1 MKSHEIRTK
10 FLTFFEKRGH
20 TILESAS
27 LQTTD
32 EAGETNATL
41 FNTAGMQPLIPFLMG
56 KKHPAG
62 TRLASSQK
70 CVRTV
75 DIEEVGDNT
84 HATFFEMLGNWSL
97 GDYFKTESIN
107 WSWEFLTDKNE
118 GLGLDPK
125 RIFVTVF
132 SGGEIDGKDVVRD
145 DESVT
150 LWKTIFDDAGLDAE
164 KRIFYKLSDNWW
176 SAGDNSPCG
185 ATTEIFYDLSG
196 KFSDGLSQSEFE
208 KFEDEQKIVEIWNN
222 VFMEYIKENGVVVG
236 NLSAKNVDTGAGLER
251 LTAVLQKVSSL
262 AETDLFVPL
271 MNIIRGNAVIDSERD
286 RRIIADHIKTAVF
299 MISDGVKTS
308 NTGRGYILRRIIR
321 RAVNSMNTI
330 EFQTENTQEIIDA
343 VVIMY
348 HGVYDFSSKQDLING
363 VLNGEI
369 TKYSKTLER
378 GKHELT
384 KLSSKDGFAF
394 TAELL
399 AHLEQT
405 HGLPIDLTLEIANE
419 MNINVSE
426 SVIEDYKKLKESH
439 REKSRS
445 AGVGKFKGGLAGDS
459 PKITALH
466 TTTHLMLAGLRKFLG
481 NDVHQKGSNITE
493 ERTRFDFTY
502 PEKVSRVILDKV
514 EEFVNNA
521 ITSDAQVSI
530 EKMNK
535 DIAQK
540 SDVTGSFW
548 EKYPDE
554 VDVYAIIDSTGNI
567 YSREL
572 CGGPHVKKM
581 TDISEFGTFSIKK
594 EESSSA
600 GVRRIKAVLEKNV

>member
-1 MKSHEIRTK
+1 MRSHEIRTK

-20 TILESAS
+20 AILESAS

-41 FNTAGMQPLIPFLMG
+41 FNTAGMQSLISYLMG
-56 KKHPAG
+56 QKHPAG
-62 TRLASSQK
+62 TRLVSSQK

-97 GDYFKTESIN
+97 GDYFKTESIH
-107 WSWEFLTDKNE
+107 WSWKFLTDKNE

-132 SGGEIDGKDVVRD
+132 VGGKIDGKNVSRD
-145 DESVT
+145 DESVSI
-150 LWKTIFDDAGLDAE
+150 WKTIFDNAGLDAE

-185 ATTEIFYDLSG
+185 VTTEIFYDLSG
-196 KFSDGLSQSEFE
+196 EFSDGLSQNDFE

-222 VFMEYIKENGVVVG
+222 VFMEYIKENGKVIG
-236 NLSAKNVDTGAGLER
+236 DLAAKNVDTGAGLER
-251 LTAVLQKVSSL
+251 LTAVLQNVSSL

-271 MNIIRGNAVIDSERD
+271 INIIRADAVIDSERD

-299 MISDGVKTS
+299 MIFDGVKTS
-308 NTGRGYILRRIIR
+308 NTGRGYILRRMIR
-321 RAVNSMNTI
+321 RAVNSMKAI

-343 VVIMY
+343 VVVMY
-348 HGVYDFSSKQDLING
+348 DGVYDFASQKYLIDG
-363 VLNGEI
+363 VINGEI
-369 TKYSKTLER
+369 TKYIKTLER
-378 GKHELT
+378 GKRELT

-394 TAELL
+394 TGELL
-399 AHLEQT
+399 ANLEQT
-405 HGLPIDLTLEIANE
+405 HGLPVDLTLEIAAG
-419 MNINVSE
+419 MDINISK
-426 SVIEDYKKLKESH
+426 SVIVDYKKLKESH
-439 REKSRS
+439 KEKSRS
-445 AGVGKFKGGLAGDS
+445 AGEQKFKGGLAGDS

-466 TTTHLMLAGLRKFLG
+466 TTTHLMLAGLRKVLG

-493 ERTRFDFTY
+493 ERTRFDFTHS
-502 PEKVSRVILDKV
+502 EKVSRDILDKV
-514 EEFVNNA
+514 EEYVNTA
-521 ITSDAQVSI
+521 IQSDAKVSMSLM
-530 EKMNK
+530 KKN
-535 DIAQK
+535 DAQN
-540 SDVTGSFW
+540 SNVTGSFW

-554 VDVYAIIDSTGNI
+554 VQVYSIDSANEN
-567 YSREL
+567 YSKEL
-572 CGGPHVKKM
+572 CGGPHVEKM
-581 TDISEFGTFSIKK
+581 SDISEFGIFKIKK

>member
-1 MKSHEIRTK
+1 MKSHEIRKK
-10 FLTFFEKRGH
+10 FLTFFKKRQH
-20 TILESAS
+20 AILESAS

-32 EAGETNATL
+32 EAGVTNATL
-41 FNTAGMQPLIPFLMG
+41 FNTAGMQPLISYLMG
-56 KKHPAG
+56 QKHPAG
-62 TRLASSQK
+62 TRLVSSQK

-84 HATFFEMLGNWSL
+84 HASFFEMLGNWSL

-132 SGGEIDGKDVVRD
+132 AGGEIDGKNVSRD
-145 DESVT
+145 DGSVAI
-150 LWKTIFDDAGLDAE
+150 WKTIFESVGLDAK
-164 KRIFYKLSDNWW
+164 KRIFYKLQDNWW

-196 KFSDGLSQSEFE
+196 EFSDGLSQNDFE

-222 VFMEYIKENGVVVG
+222 VFMEYIKENGKVVG
-236 NLSAKNVDTGAGLER
+236 DLAAKNVDTGAGLER
-251 LTAVLQKVSSL
+251 LAAVLQNVSSL
-262 AETDLFVPL
+262 SETDLFVPL
-271 MNIIRGNAVIDSERD
+271 MDIIRGNAVINSERD
-286 RRIIADHIKTAVF
+286 IRIVADHIKTAVF

-308 NTGRGYILRRIIR
+308 NTGRGYILRRMIR
-321 RAVNSMNTI
+321 RAVNSMNAI
-330 EFQTENTQEIIDA
+330 EFQTEIVQEIIDTI
-343 VVIMY
+343 VVMY
-348 HGVYDFSSKQDLING
+348 DGVYDFKSQQDLIDG

-369 TKYSKTLER
+369 TKYIKTLER
-378 GKHELT
+378 GKRELA

-394 TAELL
+394 TGELL
-399 AHLEQT
+399 ANLEQT
-405 HGLPIDLTLEIANE
+405 HGLPVDLTLEIAAD
-419 MNINVSE
+419 MNIDISE
-426 SVIEDYKKLKESH
+426 SVIADYKKLKELH
-439 REKSRS
+439 QEKSRQS
-445 AGVGKFKGGLAGDS
+445 GAQKFKGGLAGDS

-466 TTTHLMLAGLRKFLG
+466 TSTHLMLAGLRKLLG

-502 PEKVSRVILDKV
+502 HEKVSRATLDQV
-514 EEFVNNA
+514 EDFVNTA
-521 ITSDAQVSI
+521 ITSDAQVKM

-535 DIAQK
+535 DVAQK

-548 EKYPDE
+548 EKYPE
-554 VDVYAIIDSTGNI
+554 QVDVYSIADSAGNT

-572 CGGPHVKKM
+572 CGGPHVEKM
-581 TDISEFGTFSIKK
+581 TDISEFGKFRITK
-594 EESSSA
+594 ESSSSA
-600 GVRRIKAVLEKNV
+600 GVRRIKAVLEL